1 MLGDVKLRFI
11 GSKTELLD
19 EIEDILVN
27 YLDGTEETFL
37 DLFAGSN
44 SVAKHFKSF
53 YEVYTND
60 LLYFSYVL
68 AKATI
73 ENNGK
78 CTFERLKKYG
88 IPDPLEYLQNTPAKN
103 SEKGFYEESFS
114 PTGQAK
120 RMYFTPENAR
130 KIDYIRETIEEW
142 NDKDLL
148 TEAEYYYLLACLIKA
163 IPYVSNI
170 AGVYGAFLKTW
181 DKRALNP
188 LVLRTLDVKGN
199 NKSNRAYNKDA
210 LLLINEIEADIVY
223 IDPPYNTRQYA
234 PNYHVLETI
243 ALHDKP
249 ILRGVTGLR
258 DYTDQKSDFAYKR
271 RALNAM
277 RKLLQQVKAKHIVLS
292 YSSDGI
298 LSKEELIDLI
308 TNVSIDGYY
317 ELKEIPYR
325 KYKSKIISKT
335 DDLYEY
341 LFYFSTKKRKKE
353 ADVVPAVLM
362 VKEEL
367 SVWNPQKKL
376 IKSPLNYVGGKYKL
390 LPQILPLFPD
400 NINTFLDL
408 FSGGA
413 NVGINV
419 NAESHVFNDINHK
432 INDFFRYLQE
442 KDINKILT
450 QIEDN
455 IKKYQ
460 LSKQNEKGFKK
471 LRDDYNNNPNPIDLY
486 TLVCYSYNYQFRFNN
501 SLEYNNPFGR
511 NRSHFSE
518 NMRYN
523 LIEFTK
529 KIQTINAKFMDLYFV
544 NFPYEELGENDF
556 VYADPPYLITTGS
569 YNDGNRGFV
578 NWTDKQ
584 EEELYEILDMLTE
597 KNIRFAL
604 SNVLSH
610 KGKTNQKLIEWSNK
624 YFITLL
630 NYSYNNSSYNSK
642 GKSEEVLITNYNPKT
657 LSIEK
662 PKTNNI
668 IDMQSKQMSLF

>member
-1 MLGDVKLRFI
+1 MELRFI
-11 GSKTELLD
+11 GSKTELLG
-19 EIEDILVN
+19 EIEDILDN

-44 SVAKHFKSF
+44 SVAQHFKSF

-73 ENNGK
+73 ENNDK
-78 CTFERLKKYG
+78 CTFEGLKRNG
-88 IPDPLEYLQNTPAKN
+88 ITNPLEYLQKSSINN
-103 SEKGFYEESFS
+103 NQIDFYEESFS
-114 PTGQAK
+114 PTGQAN
-120 RMYFTPENAR
+120 RMYFTSENAR

-142 NDKDLL
+142 SEEGLL
-148 TEAEYYYLLACLIKA
+148 TDAEYYYLLACLIKA
-163 IPYVSNI
+163 IPYISNT
-170 AGVYGAFLKTW
+170 AGVYGAYLKTW

-188 LVLRTLDVKGN
+188 LKLRTLDVKNNNQN
-199 NKSNRAYNKDA
+199 NKAYNKDA
-210 LLLINEIEADIVY
+210 LQLINEIEADIVY

-249 ILRGVTGLR
+249 TLRGITGMR
-258 DYTDQKSDFAYKR
+258 DYTNQKSNFSYKR
-271 RALNAM
+271 KAFSAM
-277 RKLLQQVKAKHIVLS
+277 EELLQQVKAKHIVLS
-292 YSSDGI
+292 YSSEGI
-298 LSKEELIDLI
+298 IPKEELIDLI
-308 TNVSIDGYY
+308 ARVSIDGYY
-317 ELKEIPYR
+317 EIRKIPYR

-335 DDLYEY
+335 DNLYEY
-341 LFYFSTKKRKKE
+341 LFYFSTKKREKE
-353 ADVVPAVLM
+353 VEAVPTKLM
-362 VKEEL
+362 IKEEMT
-367 SVWNPQKKL
+367 VWNPQKKL

-390 LPQILPLFPD
+390 LPQLLPLFPD
-400 NINTFLDL
+400 NTDVFLDL

-419 NAESHVFNDINHK
+419 DAESYIFNDINHK
-432 INDFFRYLQE
+432 VNGFFRYLQKE
-442 KDINKILT
+442 NIHKILS
-450 QIEDN
+450 QIGDN
-455 IKKYQ
+455 IEKYQ
-460 LSKQNEKGFKK
+460 LSKQNEKGFRE
-471 LRDDYNNNPNPIDLY
+471 LRNDYNNNPNPIDLY

-501 SLEYNNPFGR
+501 SLKYNNPFGR
-511 NRSHFSE
+511 NRSHFSQ
-518 NMRYN
+518 NMRNN

-529 KIQTINAKFMDLYFV
+529 RLQTINAKFTDLYFT
-544 NFPYEELGENDF
+544 NFPYEELAKSDF

-584 EEELYEILDMLTE
+584 EVELYEILDMLTK

-610 KGKTNQKLIEWSNK
+610 KGKRNQRLIEWSNK
-624 YFITLL
+624 YFTIPL

-642 GKSEEVLITNYNPKT
+642 GTSEEVVITNYNPKT
-657 LSIEK
+657 FKIEK
-662 PKTNNI
+662 
-668 IDMQSKQMSLF
+668 SKQIVL